1 MAIIDK
7 PVTVEE
13 IKEYMQIRTPDY
25 ALLASYVNKAK
36 GPDRAM
42 AQFAE
47 DTGIGASTLSRI
59 VNSNIKKP
67 LSVDT
72 IIAIFE
78 ARADK
83 DDLWLLDSLARANGL
98 LSKGYSERVN
108 SRDRIAAKRN
118 EAINRERMMKNVIV
132 GGVAA
137 CGMPVKE
144 IVNRPRLC
152 PEKIPMMYPRSY
164 SDFMLDLSSDSN
176 TSVIKEWA
184 FYLNATLLEEEDRRP
199 ENRNRVMH
207 MYMDRIMAR
216 ANVWFLLDAWEPDE
230 VRGMKVSF
238 VFVDELIFESFKEYV
253 VNAKLNNEMSIILIN
268 PETYQVVSEVWIP
281 GKYDMLTNISV
292 FEAPM
297 PGADDYEDDPEI
309 FDNNDDDDGNW

>member
-1 MAIIDK
+1 
-7 PVTVEE
+7 
-13 IKEYMQIRTPDY
+13 
-25 ALLASYVNKAK
+25 
-36 GPDRAM
+36 
-42 AQFAE
+42 
-47 DTGIGASTLSRI
+47 
-59 VNSNIKKP
+59 
-67 LSVDT
+67 
-72 IIAIFE
+72 
-78 ARADK
+78 
-83 DDLWLLDSLARANGL
+83 
-98 LSKGYSERVN
+98 
-108 SRDRIAAKRN
+108 
-118 EAINRERMMKNVIV
+118 
-132 GGVAA
+132 
-137 CGMPVKE
+137 
-144 IVNRPRLC
+144 
-152 PEKIPMMYPRSY
+152 MMYPRSY

>member
-67 LSVDT
+67 LSIDT

-83 DDLWLLDSLARANGL
+83 NDLWLLDSLARANGL
-98 LSKGYSERVN
+98 HEKEYAERVQARADF
-108 SRDRIAAKRN
+108 SARRN
-118 EAINRERMMKNVIV
+118 AEISRERMMKNALIA
-132 GGVAA
+132 GVAA
-137 CGMPVKE
+137 SGMPVKE
-144 IVNRPRLC
+144 VVNNPRLC
-152 PEKIPMMYPRSY
+152 LEKVPLMYPRSY
-164 SDFMLDLSSDSN
+164 GDFMLDLRSDSN
-176 TSVIKEWA
+176 HTIIEDWA
-184 FYLNATLLEEEDRRP
+184 FYLYPYIYTDEDRARRP
-199 ENRNRVMH
+199 LRMMFDQYIR
-207 MYMDRIMAR
+207 R
-216 ANVWFLLDAWEPDE
+216 ATTWFLLDAWEPEE
-230 VRGMKVSF
+230 VKGMKVSF
-238 VFVDELIFESFKEYV
+238 AFVDKQLFDLFKDYV
-253 VNAKLNNEMSIILIN
+253 QNANLHNEMTLILMDQDDFRVI
-268 PETYQVVSEVWIP
+268 SEVWIP
-281 GKYDMLTNISV
+281 GDYKPMTNISV
-292 FEAPM
+292 FDAPM
-297 PGADDYEDDPEI
+297 PGSNDDSDDYDEDGI
-309 FDNNDDDDGNW
+309 FDDDDDGNW